1 MQTLRYMYSLL
12 NLTGYWAPRS
22 LLQIVSSLALM
33 STTAF
38 TTTNP
43 LPSSV
48 PKLMPTGLN
57 WTTCAMHF
65 QDAIEAKGLWGYFD
79 GTAVCPVLSTPA
91 KPEEELALTQW
102 IKEDHSAKSLLTHHI
117 PDSTLIQIHG
127 KKSLKDQCDLISKE
141 FSLKGAFSQADLHTQ
156 FMESK
161 CPDKGNVRE
170 FLDNL

>member
-1 MQTLRYMYSLL
+1 
-12 NLTGYWAPRS
+12 
-22 LLQIVSSLALM
+22 M
-33 STTAF
+33 STTL
-38 TTTNP
+38 TTTDI

-57 WTTCAMHF
+57 WTTFAMHF

-79 GTAVCPVLSTPA
+79 GTAVCPVLSTPL

-102 IKEDHSAKSLLTHHI
+102 IKEDRSAKALLIHRI

-127 KKSLKDQCDLISKE
+127 KKSLKDQWDLISKE
-141 FSLKGAFSQADLHTQ
+141 FSSKSAFAQADLHIQ

-161 CPDKGNVRE
+161 CPDKGNMCE
-170 FLDNL
+170 FLDDLRIKKEELATYGVVIDEKDY